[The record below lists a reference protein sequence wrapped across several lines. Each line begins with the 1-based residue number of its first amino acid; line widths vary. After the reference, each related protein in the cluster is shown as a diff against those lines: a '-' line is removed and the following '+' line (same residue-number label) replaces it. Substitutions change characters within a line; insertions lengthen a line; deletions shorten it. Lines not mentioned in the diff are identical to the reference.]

1 MRPCPE
7 SAILAETLPQES
19 VMPATLTL
27 AHPPAWPHVVLGG
40 ILIAAGD
47 IVFAISMWFTWNL
60 PGLQRVFQSIA
71 AGVLGRA
78 SFENGVGSAVLGA
91 VLHLFIATMFVVAA
105 VLVGRRVPRLLQRAH
120 AWGPAY
126 GVLLYVVMNFVVMP
140 LSRIGTT
147 PSFSRPWPIV
157 ASILVHMVFGV
168 IALLFARRA
177 LRVAG

>member
-1 MRPCPE
+1 MRQCPE
-7 SAILAETLPQES
+7 SAIFADTLQQES
-19 VMPATLTL
+19 SMPGTFSP
-27 AHPPAWPHVVLGG
+27 AHPPAWSQVVFGG
-40 ILIAAGD
+40 LVIAAGD

-78 SFENGVGSAVLGA
+78 SFEGGVGSAVLGA

-105 VLVGRRVPRLLQRAH
+105 VLVGRRVPRVLQRAH

-140 LSRIGTT
+140 LSRIGAT

-157 ASILVHMVFGV
+157 AS
-168 IALLFARRA
+168 
-177 LRVAG
+177 